1 MVGRSARAC
10 GEAFAD
16 FIEQLDWGHV
26 SYFDV
31 SSLPGET
38 AHLVYQTDARNSVS
52 TWNGQLQLG
61 NLAPR
66 RGDGFGQTDCN
77 GGVVLM
83 AFANVTLMRL

>member
-38 AHLVYQTDARNSVS
+38 AHLVYQLMPEIASRPGMANFNWVTSRHGGATVSARRIVMVASY
-52 TWNGQLQLG
+52 
-61 NLAPR
+61 
-66 RGDGFGQTDCN
+66 
-77 GGVVLM
+77 
-83 AFANVTLMRL
+83 